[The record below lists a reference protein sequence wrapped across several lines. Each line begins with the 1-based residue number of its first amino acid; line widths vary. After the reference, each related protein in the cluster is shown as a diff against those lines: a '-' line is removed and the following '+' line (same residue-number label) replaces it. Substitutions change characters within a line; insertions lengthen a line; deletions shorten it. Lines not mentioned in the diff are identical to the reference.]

1 MKTKGFHKRERI
13 VSRKLIEQLFSH
25 TGSHSKAAFPVRA
38 VYRLEPCD
46 GEAEAAPVQLLISVS
61 KRHFKHAV
69 DRNRVK
75 RQLRE
80 AYRHHKALLDG
91 CVPEGH
97 RLAVAFIWLTP
108 NHQASQ
114 LIEKRVIA
122 LLKQIGE
129 TIANK

>member
-46 GEAEAAPVQLLISVS
+46 GETEAAPVQLLISVS

-91 CVPEGH
+91 CVPEGY